1 MSRVTLFKFAQGDIV
16 RWTSS
21 AHGSSLSKTGVVEE
35 IVPANERPKC
45 EDLKRPLGMPRKDE
59 SYVIRVGQSGAAK
72 GTAYWP
78 LVSKLVKVR

>member
-1 MSRVTLFKFAQGDIV
+1 VSRVTLFKFAQGDTV

-35 IVPANERPKC
+35 IVPPNERPKC
-45 EDLKRPLGMPRKDE
+45 EDLKRPVGLPRKEE
-59 SYVIRVGQSGAAK
+59 SYVIRVGKVGAAK

-78 LVSKLVKVR
+78 LVSKLVKVK